1 MNRLPVTVLSGFLGA
16 GKTTVLN
23 SILRNKE
30 GLRVAVIVNDMSEV
44 NVDGQTLNREAGLS
58 RTEEKLVEMSNGCIC
73 CTLREDLM
81 IEVER
86 LAKEGRFDY
95 LLIEST
101 GISEP
106 VPVAQTFSFVNEETG
121 IDLSKWAYIDT
132 MVTVVDAYNFPNQ
145 FGSADTVATMNLHEA
160 DPNDHRA
167 IVNLLTDQIE
177 FANVILVTKT
187 DLVTNEL
194 KRTVKGLLST
204 LNQKAQVLEVVHG
217 HIAPSAIMGTG
228 LYDEEEASNQAA
240 WLDELNNGHHTPETE
255 TYGFSS
261 FTFTS
266 KRPFHPERF
275 FNYCN
280 ANWPANVARSKGLFW
295 LVSRPKHALLWNQAG
310 GSLRT
315 EGAGFWWAG
324 LEKAERDNHP
334 DYLHN
339 KEAIKA
345 RWHSLWGDRMIELVI
360 IGQYLDEIAIRKE
373 LQACQLTDLEV
384 KLWAEGKLKVRDP
397 WPEVL

>member
-1 MNRLPVTVLSGFLGA
+1 MKRLPVTVLSGFLGA

-30 GLRVAVIVNDMSEV
+30 GLKVAVIVNDMSEV

-121 IDLSKWAYIDT
+121 IDLSRWAYIDT
-132 MVTVVDAYNFPNQ
+132 MVTVVDAFNFPNQ

-187 DLVTNEL
+187 DLVTDEL
-194 KRTVKGLLST
+194 KGTVKGLLNSFNPRAK
-204 LNQKAQVLEVVHG
+204 LIEVVNG
-217 HIAPSAIMGTG
+217 NIAPTAIMGTK
-228 LYDEEEASNQAA
+228 LYDEAEASTMTA
-240 WLDELNNGHHTPETE
+240 WQDELAQGHHTPETE
-255 TYGFSS
+255 TYGFGS
-261 FTFTS
+261 FTFTA

-275 FNYCN
+275 YNYCN
-280 ANWPANVARSKGLFW
+280 AHWPANVARSKGLFW
-295 LVSRPKHALLWNQAG
+295 IASRPKRALLWNQAG

-324 LEKAERDNHP
+324 LDKLERENHP
-334 DYLHN
+334 DFIDNEESIL
-339 KEAIKA
+339 A
-345 RWHSLWGDRMIELVI
+345 RWHPLWGDRTIELVI
-360 IGQYLDEIAIRKE
+360 IGQYLDEPTIRKE
-373 LQACQLTDLEV
+373 LQACLLTDLEV
-384 KLWAEGKLKVRDP
+384 KQWAEGKFKAKDP
-397 WPEVL
+397 WPEV